1 MNGKDGEWDLSDLEK
16 EIDST
21 VDTLLVNKTEQAK
34 QVTPPQKTRS
44 PAQETDITD
53 KPSFPFE
60 KEIDATID
68 SFRVERTEQ
77 ANQVTPSPKTP
88 PPAQEAGMTERP
100 LPPPPSTSQAQT
112 MQPVSGEL
120 QQKLE
125 EVEAQ
130 LLTLEWDIS
139 SKHIN
144 NAITHLQDLRKLSHV
159 GDELEK
165 VIILIQKVLHQLIL
179 DENTL
184 TPAALKFLQKSWKA
198 IKGMTDQRF
207 SFEIDKD
214 ILVRELIAEFQKLR
228 IDEAPQER
236 IARREVQQAPAEPIG
251 LREKRPAQQPS
262 VKGQISFVEL
272 DNFMNKIENLVQ
284 VVNEERKRWAS
295 IYQEIT
301 NVKDDLQN
309 KLIARENL
317 QKESQEE
324 IVELDKRLATE
335 PYSPS
340 DFELQPSIDTP
351 IILSV
356 SLFKVSGVIFGLPEK
371 QIMRSFPIKKW
382 VSEFFVERGK
392 VKLKN
397 NEIPLFDICQ
407 VFKLKPSTEENPH
420 VLLLKGREN
429 HPAAVIIDQ
438 AISREEIEFQSI
450 EGRPYILGQGVSRS
464 GRVWILD
471 AEQISP

>member
-1 MNGKDGEWDLSDLEK
+1 MNGKDGEWELSDLEK

-21 VDTLLVNKTEQAK
+21 VDTLLVNKKEQAD
-34 QVTPPQKTRS
+34 QVTPPSKTHP
-44 PAQETDITD
+44 PAQETDIID
-53 KPSFPFE
+53 KPTVTLE
-60 KEIDATID
+60 KEVDATVD
-68 SFRVERTEQ
+68 SFLVERTEQ
-77 ANQVTPSPKTP
+77 ANQVTSPSKTH
-88 PPAQEAGMTERP
+88 PPAQEVGKTERP
-100 LPPPPSTSQAQT
+100 LPSPPSVSQTET

-120 QQKLE
+120 HEKLE

-144 NAITHLQDLRKLSHV
+144 NAITRLQDLRKLYHV

-165 VIILIQKVLHQLIL
+165 VIVLIQKVLQQLML
-179 DENTL
+179 DESTL

-198 IKGMTDQRF
+198 IKGMTDERF

-214 ILVRELIAEFQKLR
+214 LLVRELIAEFQKLR

-236 IARREVQQAPAEPIG
+236 IARREVQPAPMEPTG
-251 LREKRPAQQPS
+251 LGEERPAQQPS
-262 VKGQISFVEL
+262 AKGQIPFAEL
-272 DNFMNKIENLVQ
+272 DNFMNKIENLVE
-284 VVNEERKRWAS
+284 VINEERQRLAS

-301 NVKDDLQN
+301 HFKDDLQN
-309 KLIARENL
+309 KLSSEENL
-317 QKESQEE
+317 QKKSQEE

-340 DFELQPSIDTP
+340 DLELQPSIDTP
-351 IILSV
+351 ILAV

-382 VSEFFVERGK
+382 VSEFFIERGK

-397 NEIPLFDICQ
+397 NEIPLFNICQ

-438 AISREEIEFQSI
+438 AISQEEIEFQSI
-450 EGRPYILGQGVSRS
+450 EGKPYISGQGVSRN

>member
-1 MNGKDGEWDLSDLEK
+1 MNEKDGEWDLSDLEK

-21 VDTLLVNKTEQAK
+21 VDTLLVNKTEQAN
-34 QVTPPQKTRS
+34 QVTPTQKTHS

-53 KPSFPFE
+53 RPTFPVE
-60 KEIDATID
+60 KEIDATVD
-68 SFRVERTEQ
+68 PFLVERTEQ
-77 ANQVTPSPKTP
+77 ANQVTPSPKTH
-88 PPAQEAGMTERP
+88 P
-100 LPPPPSTSQAQT
+100 LSPPPSPSQTQT
-112 MQPVSGEL
+112 MQPASGEL

-144 NAITHLQDLRKLSHV
+144 NAITCLQDLRKLSHV

-179 DENTL
+179 DESTL

-207 SFEIDKD
+207 SFDIDKD
-214 ILVRELIAEFQKLR
+214 ILVRELIAEFQKLG
-228 IDEAPQER
+228 IGEAPQEK
-236 IARREVQQAPAEPIG
+236 IARREVQQAPAEHIG
-251 LREKRPAQQPS
+251 LGEERPAQQSS
-262 VKGQISFVEL
+262 VKTQISFAEL
-272 DNFMNKIENLVQ
+272 DTFMNKIENLVQ
-284 VVNEERKRWAS
+284 VINEERKRLAG

-301 NVKDDLQN
+301 NFKDDLQN
-309 KLIARENL
+309 KLISEEKF

-335 PYSPS
+335 PYNPS

-351 IILSV
+351 ILAV

-371 QIMRSFPIKKW
+371 QIIRSFPIKKW

-397 NEIPLFDICQ
+397 NEIPLFNICQ